1 MGGGRLFQAGIAE
14 MTTGLLVTTPD
25 QTRAILGAMRD
36 VATGLGRYPFSAA
49 SASSLRAADRYA
61 LAGRGD
67 VDPARLSSI
76 GPDALAAVLADAEMA
91 EMAVRFLAVS
101 ALVDGELSRPRID
114 AVLEYARRLG
124 VQQDYVTELSK
135 SVDGDLQWVLTDM
148 SRQNVLSL
156 WNEPWDERVDIN
168 DVFLPYRGSHGD
180 PILAAR
186 YHALS
191 ESPSGTLGKA
201 FSEIYRENG
210 YAYPGEERAVNV
222 RFATPHDATHV
233 LSGYDTSPRGEILV
247 STFTAGMHPVRPME
261 GHILPV
267 LYSWHLNIKINDVA
281 GAAKG
286 QLDPGAFWEA
296 WSRGA
301 RTSVDLFSPSWDFW
315 TVAHEPVIELRRRY
329 GVLALSANGRR

>member
-1 MGGGRLFQAGIAE
+1 
-14 MTTGLLVTTPD
+14 MTAGLLVATPG
-25 QTRAILGAMRD
+25 QARAILGAMRG
-36 VATGLGRYPFSAA
+36 VATGFGRFPFSAA
-49 SASSLRAADRYA
+49 SASSLRAAHRHA
-61 LAGRGD
+61 LAGTGD
-67 VDPARLSSI
+67 VDPARLGTV
-76 GPDALAAVLADAEMA
+76 GPDALAAVLTDAGMA
-91 EMAVRFLAVS
+91 ETAVRFLAVS

-114 AVLEYARRLG
+114 AVLDYAHRLG
-124 VQQDYVTELSK
+124 VRQDYLTELSK
-135 SVDGDLQWVLTDM
+135 SVDGELPWALTDM

-156 WNEPWDERVDIN
+156 WNDPWDERVAIT

-180 PILAAR
+180 PALAAR

-191 ESPSGTLGKA
+191 ESPSGTLGRA
-201 FSEIYRENG
+201 FSDIYRENG

-247 STFTAGMHPVRPME
+247 STFTAGMHPLRPME

-267 LYSWHLNIKINDVA
+267 LYSWHLNIKINDLA

-301 RTSVDLFSPSWDFW
+301 RTSVDLFAPSWDFW
-315 TVAHEPVIELRRRY
+315 TVVGEPVIELRRRY
-329 GVLALSANGRR
+329 GVPTASVEGPR

>member
-1 MGGGRLFQAGIAE
+1 
-14 MTTGLLVTTPD
+14 MTTGLLVTTSD
-25 QTRAILGAMRD
+25 QALAILGAMRN
-36 VATGLGRYPFSAA
+36 VATGFGRFPFSLA
-49 SASSLRAADRYA
+49 SALSLRAADRYA
-61 LAGRGD
+61 LAGKGD
-67 VDPARLSSI
+67 VDPVRLNSVE
-76 GPDALAAVLADAEMA
+76 PDALAAVVTDAEMA
-91 EMAVRFLAVS
+91 EMAVRFLSVS
-101 ALVDGELSRPRID
+101 ALVDGELSRARID
-114 AVLEYARRLG
+114 AVLEYAHRLG
-124 VQQDYVTELSK
+124 VRQDYMTELSK
-135 SVDGDLQWVLTDM
+135 SVDGELQWALTDM

-168 DVFLPYRGSHGD
+168 DVFLPYRGSRGD
-180 PILAAR
+180 PTLAAR

-191 ESPSGTLGKA
+191 ESPSGTLGKG

-210 YAYPGEERAVNV
+210 YAYPGEEWAVNV

-233 LSGYDTSPRGEILV
+233 LSGYDTSPRGEVLV

-267 LYSWHLNIKINDVA
+267 LYSWHLNIKINDLA

-301 RTSVDLFSPSWDFW
+301 QTSVDLFSPSWDFW
-315 TVAHEPVIELRRRY
+315 AAVHEPVIELRRLY
-329 GVLALSANGRR
+329 AVPALSADGGR